1 MLTDVRYLPAM
12 RGFCAFFGLIQLCI
26 PERRGPID
34 VRASRLLPGVFS
46 LMLVK
51 TLCPVVTRSCACI
64 YEGDQH
70 VAGSEYMRLADDG
83 MPSSL

>member
-1 MLTDVRYLPAM
+1 MHPRK
-12 RGFCAFFGLIQLCI
+12 
-26 PERRGPID
+26 EGPID